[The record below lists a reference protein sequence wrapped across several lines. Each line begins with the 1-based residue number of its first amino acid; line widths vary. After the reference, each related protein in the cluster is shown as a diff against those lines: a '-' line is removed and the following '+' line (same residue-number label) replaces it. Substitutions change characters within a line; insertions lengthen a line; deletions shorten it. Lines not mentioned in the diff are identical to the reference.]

1 MRQMREI
8 LRKGN
13 LIQLYFFSAKNIVSS
28 PSERALDVD
37 YFIEVVQSPIMFSR
51 QGTLKQLT
59 VENLETYVIRDVST
73 TLLSEC
79 VVLVPEE
86 RVSVVK
92 RGIES

>member
-1 MRQMREI
+1 M
-8 LRKGN
+8 
-13 LIQLYFFSAKNIVSS
+13 FF
-28 PSERALDVD
+28 
-37 YFIEVVQSPIMFSR
+37 R